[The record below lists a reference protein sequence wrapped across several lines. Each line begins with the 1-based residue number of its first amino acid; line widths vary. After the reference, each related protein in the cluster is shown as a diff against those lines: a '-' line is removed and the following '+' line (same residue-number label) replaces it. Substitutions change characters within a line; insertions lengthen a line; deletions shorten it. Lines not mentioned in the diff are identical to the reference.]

1 MSAAFTKWA
10 HARIAN
16 PDAAK
21 DFWPELCGEATACL
35 WRRREVYSALVDKG
49 AGEEE
54 REAVKEE
61 GLAWAE
67 ISKDWNWICTGL
79 GEPAT
84 AGTLPD
90 RIAAIDAALGRFF
103 QLIDQQGQMSN
114 QQAEQG
120 AYLAALR
127 WWAEIEATAPKTAH
141 ARWWASLGHHWREQ
155 NGHPPLGKM
164 ISPKQERIAA

>member
-1 MSAAFTKWA
+1 MTGQGWT
-10 HARIAN
+10 HPRVAN

-35 WRRREVYSALVDKG
+35 WRRREVYNALVDKG
-49 AGEEE
+49 VGEEE
-54 REAVKEE
+54 RDAVKDE

-84 AGTLPD
+84 AQTLPE
-90 RIAAIDAALGRFF
+90 RTAAIDAALARFF
-103 QLIDQQGQMSN
+103 QSIDQQGQMSN
-114 QQAEQG
+114 KQAEQG

-127 WWAEIEATAPKTAH
+127 WWAEIEANPIR
-141 ARWWASLGHHWREQ
+141 ARLHVRALAGVGHKWRAE
-155 NGHPPLGKM
+155 NGYPPLGKM
-164 ISPKQERIAA
+164 ISTTQERIAA